1 MENCPS
7 ALTAAWKIAKGKLL
21 LFFPLKKGATLW
33 IFFSDI
39 ENKVSSRFDAHMV

>member
-7 ALTAAWKIAKGKLL
+7 ALTAAGKIAKGKL
-21 LFFPLKKGATLW
+21 LFFPLKKGAALW

-39 ENKVSSRFDAHMV
+39 ENKVSLRFDAHMV

>member
-7 ALTAAWKIAKGKLL
+7 ALTAAGKIAKGKLL
-21 LFFPLKKGATLW
+21 LFFPLKKGAALW

-39 ENKVSSRFDAHMV
+39 ENKVSLRFDAHMV